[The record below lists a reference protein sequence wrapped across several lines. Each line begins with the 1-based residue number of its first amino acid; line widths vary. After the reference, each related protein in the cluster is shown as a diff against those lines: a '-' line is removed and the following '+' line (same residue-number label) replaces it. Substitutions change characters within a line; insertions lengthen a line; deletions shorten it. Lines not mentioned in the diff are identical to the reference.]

1 MFLKGLLEDFTV
13 MGKLYVCQKCE
24 KSAEKKTNIMQIDIQ
39 NKEQINFCFITS
51 VQNFFFPK
59 EVCS

>member
-39 NKEQINFCFITS
+39 K
-51 VQNFFFPK
+51 
-59 EVCS
+59 